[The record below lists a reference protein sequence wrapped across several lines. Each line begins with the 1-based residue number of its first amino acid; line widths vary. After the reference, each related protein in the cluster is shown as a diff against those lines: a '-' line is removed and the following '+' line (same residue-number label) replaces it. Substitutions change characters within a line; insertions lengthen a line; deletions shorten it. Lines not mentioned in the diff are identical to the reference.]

1 MTIYKVF
8 QVTIFNAK
16 NGKTEFD
23 QYACSVKN
31 EKDALDAVNNYATKR
46 VARYYKAGSTFT
58 IIEI

>member
-1 MTIYKVF
+1 MAIYKVF

-16 NGKTEFD
+16 NGKTDYD

-31 EKDALDAVNNYATKR
+31 EKDAWEAVNTYAAKR

-58 IIEI
+58 VIEI